1 MMMNTLKYDKQIEK
15 ILKYINSNLCTDLS
29 IEFLSQEFYISKYY
43 LMHKFKKETGY
54 TLHNYVMQKRLL
66 MAKDLI
72 TNGEPITKA
81 YIQCGFNDYSCFL
94 RSFKNIFHKSP
105 SDFLPKTYERK

>member
-1 MMMNTLKYDKQIEK
+1 
-15 ILKYINSNLCTDLS
+15 
-29 IEFLSQEFYISKYY
+29 
-43 LMHKFKKETGY
+43 MHKFKKETGY

-72 TNGEPITKA
+72 TNGEPITKT

-94 RSFKNIFHKSP
+94 RCFKNFFHKSP
-105 SDFLPKTYERK
+105 SYFSSKQKENS